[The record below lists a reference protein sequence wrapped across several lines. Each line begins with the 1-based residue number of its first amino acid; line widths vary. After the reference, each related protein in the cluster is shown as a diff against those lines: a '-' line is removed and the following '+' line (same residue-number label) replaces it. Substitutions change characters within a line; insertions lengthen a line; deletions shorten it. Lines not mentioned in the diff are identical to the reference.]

1 MNKKDVR
8 EIIDKLTNAE
18 HAYYV
23 LNDPIMS
30 DGEYDKLLNSLKIIE
45 RENPELLMNDSP
57 TQRVTE
63 TPSDAFEPVEH
74 QKRMYSL
81 DNIEN
86 SEELKKWFER
96 LEKITENSIFPVTV
110 EPKIDGLAISLI
122 YEDSLLKRGLT
133 RGDGLIGEDVTH
145 NVKTIRNIP
154 LRLKKEIKGTVEVRG
169 EVYMPVKSFENLNA
183 QRNKDSQEIELLKL
197 KDKDKLTDNEKKSL
211 SRIRKEGTNIFINS
225 RNAAA
230 GSLRQKDASITS
242 NRDLRLLAYQLIIY
256 DQTNKNNFHSKNNKL
271 MKELGFETNQV
282 DISSSQKEI
291 ERSIESIK
299 DSRSKYSYQIDGA
312 VLKVDSLEAQ
322 DELGYTSKSP
332 RWAVAFKFPSEEQTT
347 ILKDIKLQTGRT
359 GAITPVAV
367 LKPIDVGGAKVS
379 FATLHNPDE
388 IKRKD
393 LRINDYV
400 IVRRAGDVI
409 PEVVSSLKE
418 RRDGSQKIWELP
430 KKCPCGE
437 YSIELID
444 EEKVPRCEGGQ
455 SCNLAKKE
463 AIIFFGSKSG
473 LEIDGLGRETVE
485 VLMEKKLIHSVDDIY
500 RLNYEDLIDL
510 PSWEEKKTNN
520 LLNAIKSSTKASPE
534 KLLTALGIR
543 FVGKRT
549 SQLLIQNFNSIDGV
563 LSAEESDIQSIHGI
577 SISVS
582 KSLEDWKLNEDNIN
596 LLNQLKDYGF
606 KFKKD
611 GKTSKSYLSG
621 QTFVITG
628 TLDNYSRQDVVDMIE
643 SNGGS
648 VTTSVSKNTDYLIYG
663 TKPGSKYLPKDMRVF
678 LSFLRLHERIFVQSL
693 YHLKRHQL
701 GILN

>member
-485 VLMEKKLIHSVDDIY
+485 VLMEKKLIHNVDDIY

-582 KSLEDWKLNEDNIN
+582 KSLEDWKLNKDNIN

-663 TKPGSKYLPKDMRVF
+663 TKPGSKYEKAETLEVV
-678 LSFLRLHERIFVQSL
+678 L
-693 YHLKRHQL
+693 
-701 GILN
+701 LNETEFEKLINKYKKSN

>member
-1 MNKKDVR
+1 MNQKDVR
-8 EIIDKLTNAE
+8 DIIDKLTNAE

-30 DGEYDKLLNSLKIIE
+30 DGEYDNLFNSLKLIE
-45 RENPELLMNDSP
+45 EDHPELLMEDSP

-74 QKRMYSL
+74 QRRMYSL

-86 SEELKKWFER
+86 SEDLKKWFER

-122 YEDSLLKRGLT
+122 YQDSLLKRGLT
-133 RGDGLIGEDVTH
+133 RGDGVVGEDVTH

-154 LRLKKEIKGTVEVRG
+154 LRLKKEIKGTVEIRG
-169 EVYMPVKSFENLNA
+169 EVYMPVKSFDKLNA
-183 QRNKDSQEIELLKL
+183 QRLKDSLEIEKLKL
-197 KDKDKLTDNEKKSL
+197 KDKNKLSDNEKKSL
-211 SRIRKEGTNIFINS
+211 SRIRKEGTSTFINS

-256 DQTNKNNFHSKNNKL
+256 EQENKNNFHSKNNSL
-271 MKELGFETNQV
+271 MNELGFETNKI
-282 DISSSQKEI
+282 DISHSQKDI
-291 ERSIESIK
+291 EKSVELIK
-299 DSRSKYSYQIDGA
+299 ESRSKYSYQIDGA
-312 VLKVDSLEAQ
+312 VLKVDSLQAQ

-367 LKPIDVGGAKVS
+367 LEPIDVGGAKVS

-409 PEVVSSLKE
+409 PEVVSSLKD
-418 RRDGSQKIWELP
+418 RRDGSQKKWELP

-437 YSIELID
+437 FSIELID

-485 VLMEKKLIHSVDDIY
+485 TMLESKLIKNVEDIY
-500 RLNYEDLIDL
+500 SLKYEDLINL
-510 PSWEEKKTNN
+510 PSWEKKKTNN
-520 LLNAIKSSTKASPE
+520 LLNAIKSSTNASPE

-543 FVGKRT
+543 FIGKRT

-563 LSAEESDIQSIHGI
+563 LNAKESDIERIHGI
-577 SISVS
+577 SVSVS
-582 KSLEDWKLNEDNIN
+582 KSLEDWKSNKENIN
-596 LLNQLKDYGF
+596 LLNQLKSYGF
-606 KFKKD
+606 AFKKD
-611 GKTSKSYLSG
+611 IKTSKSYLSG
-621 QTFVITG
+621 NTFVITG
-628 TLDNYSRQDVVDMIE
+628 TLDNYSRQDVVDILE
-643 SNGGS
+643 SYGGT

-663 TKPGSKYLPKDMRVF
+663 SKPGSKFEKAKTLG
-678 LSFLRLHERIFVQSL
+678 VQTLDETNFKELISK
-693 YHLKRHQL
+693 YKKSS
-701 GILN
+701 

>member
-1 MNKKDVR
+1 MNKKNVR

-30 DGEYDKLLNSLKIIE
+30 DGEYDKLFNSLKLIE
-45 RENPELLMNDSP
+45 QDHPELLMEDSP

-63 TPSDAFEPVEH
+63 TPSDAFESVEH
-74 QKRMYSL
+74 QRRMYSL

-86 SEELKKWFER
+86 SEDLKKWFER

-110 EPKIDGLAISLI
+110 EPKIDGLAVSLI

-133 RGDGLIGEDVTH
+133 RGDGVIGEDVTH
-145 NVKTIRNIP
+145 NIKTIRNIP
-154 LRLKKEIKGTVEVRG
+154 LRLKKEIKGTVEIRG
-169 EVYMPVKSFENLNA
+169 EVYMSVKSFDKLNA
-183 QRNKDSQEIELLKL
+183 QRLKDSLDIEKLKL
-197 KDKDKLTDNEKKSL
+197 KDKDKLSDTEKESL
-211 SRIRKEGTNIFINS
+211 LRIRKEGINTFINS

-256 DQTNKNNFHSKNNKL
+256 EQENNDNFHSKNNSL
-271 MKELGFETNQV
+271 MNDLGFETNKI
-282 DISSSQKEI
+282 DISNNQKDI
-291 ERSIESIK
+291 EKSVELIKES
-299 DSRSKYSYQIDGA
+299 RQKYSYQIDGA
-312 VLKVDSLEAQ
+312 VLKVDSLQTQ

-367 LKPIDVGGAKVS
+367 LEPVDVGGAKVS

-409 PEVVSSLKE
+409 PEVVSSLKD
-418 RRDGSQKIWELP
+418 RRDGNQKKWELP
-430 KKCPCGE
+430 EECPCGE
-437 YSIELID
+437 FLIELID

-485 VLMEKKLIHSVDDIY
+485 TLLESKLIENIEDIY
-500 RLNYEDLIDL
+500 RLKYEDLIDL
-510 PSWEEKKTNN
+510 PSWEKKKTNN
-520 LLNAIKSSTKASPE
+520 LLNAIKSSTNASPE

-543 FVGKRT
+543 FIGKRT

-563 LSAEESDIQSIHGI
+563 LNAKESDIESIHGI

-582 KSLEDWKLNEDNIN
+582 KSLEYWKSNKENIN
-596 LLNQLKDYGF
+596 LLNQLKNYGF
-606 KFKKD
+606 AFKK
-611 GKTSKSYLSG
+611 GKKSSKSYLSG
-621 QTFVITG
+621 NTYVITG
-628 TLDNYSRQDVVDMIE
+628 TLDHYSRQDVVDILE
-643 SNGGS
+643 SYGGT

-663 TKPGSKYLPKDMRVF
+663 SKPGSKYDKAKTLGVQTLD
-678 LSFLRLHERIFVQSL
+678 ERKFEELISK
-693 YHLKRHQL
+693 YKNSR
-701 GILN
+701 

>member
-86 SEELKKWFER
+86 SEDLKKWFER

-282 DISSSQKEI
+282 DISSSQNEI

-485 VLMEKKLIHSVDDIY
+485 VLMEKKLIHNVDDIY

-582 KSLEDWKLNEDNIN
+582 KSLEDWKLNKDNIN

-663 TKPGSKYLPKDMRVF
+663 TKPGSKYEKAETLEVV
-678 LSFLRLHERIFVQSL
+678 L
-693 YHLKRHQL
+693 
-701 GILN
+701 LNETEFENLINKYKKSN

>member
-1 MNKKDVR
+1 MNKKNVR

-30 DGEYDKLLNSLKIIE
+30 DGEYDKLFNSLKLIE
-45 RENPELLMNDSP
+45 QDHPELLMEDSP

-74 QKRMYSL
+74 QRRMYSL

-86 SEELKKWFER
+86 SEDLKKWFER

-122 YEDSLLKRGLT
+122 YQDSLLKRGLT
-133 RGDGLIGEDVTH
+133 RGDGVVGEDVTH

-154 LRLKKEIKGTVEVRG
+154 LRLKKEIKGTVEIRG
-169 EVYMPVKSFENLNA
+169 EVYMPVKSFDKLND
-183 QRNKDSQEIELLKL
+183 QRLKDSLEIEKLKL
-197 KDKDKLTDNEKKSL
+197 KDKNKLSDTEKKSL
-211 SRIRKEGTNIFINS
+211 SRIRKEGTSTFINS

-256 DQTNKNNFHSKNNKL
+256 EQENKNNFHSKNNSL
-271 MKELGFETNQV
+271 MNELGFETNKI
-282 DISSSQKEI
+282 DISHSQKDI
-291 ERSIESIK
+291 EKSVELIK
-299 DSRSKYSYQIDGA
+299 ESRSKYSYQIDGA
-312 VLKVDSLEAQ
+312 VLKVDSLQAQ
-322 DELGYTSKSP
+322 DELGFTSKSP

-367 LKPIDVGGAKVS
+367 LEPVDVGGAKVS

-409 PEVVSSLKE
+409 PEVVSSLKD
-418 RRDGSQKIWELP
+418 RRDGSQKKWELP

-437 YSIELID
+437 FSIELID

-473 LEIDGLGRETVE
+473 LEIEGLGRETVE
-485 VLMEKKLIHSVDDIY
+485 TLLESKLINNVEDIY
-500 RLNYEDLIDL
+500 SLKYEDLIDL
-510 PSWEEKKTNN
+510 PSWEKKKTNN
-520 LLNAIKSSTKASPE
+520 LLNAIKSSTNASPE

-543 FVGKRT
+543 FIGKRT

-563 LSAEESDIQSIHGI
+563 LNAKESDIESIHGI

-582 KSLEDWKLNEDNIN
+582 KSLEDWKSNKENIN
-596 LLNQLKDYGF
+596 LLNQLKSYGF
-606 KFKKD
+606 AFKKD
-611 GKTSKSYLSG
+611 IKTSKSYLSG
-621 QTFVITG
+621 NTFVITG
-628 TLDNYSRQDVVDMIE
+628 TLDNYSRQDVVDILE
-643 SNGGS
+643 SYGGT

-663 TKPGSKYLPKDMRVF
+663 SKPGSKYEKAKSLG
-678 LSFLRLHERIFVQSL
+678 VQTLDESKFKEL
-693 YHLKRHQL
+693 ISKYKKSS
-701 GILN
+701 

>member
-1 MNKKDVR
+1 MNQKDVR
-8 EIIDKLTNAE
+8 DIIDKLTNAE

-30 DGEYDKLLNSLKIIE
+30 DGEYDNLFNSLKLIE
-45 RENPELLMNDSP
+45 EDHPELLMEDSP

-63 TPSDAFEPVEH
+63 TPSDAFESVEH
-74 QKRMYSL
+74 QRRMYSL

-86 SEELKKWFER
+86 SEDLKKWFER

-133 RGDGLIGEDVTH
+133 RGDGVIGEDVTH

-154 LRLKKEIKGTVEVRG
+154 LRLKTEIKGTVEIRG
-169 EVYMPVKSFENLNA
+169 EVYMPVTSFDKLNA
-183 QRNKDSQEIELLKL
+183 QRLKDSIEIEKLKL
-197 KDKDKLTDNEKKSL
+197 KDKDKLSDTEKESL
-211 SRIRKEGTNIFINS
+211 LRIRKEGTNIFINS

-256 DQTNKNNFHSKNNKL
+256 EQDNKNNFHSKNNSL
-271 MKELGFETNQV
+271 MNELGFETNKI
-282 DISSSQKEI
+282 DISHSQKDI
-291 ERSIESIK
+291 EKSVELIK
-299 DSRSKYSYQIDGA
+299 ESRSKYSYQIDGA
-312 VLKVDSLEAQ
+312 VLKVDSLQAQ

-367 LKPIDVGGAKVS
+367 LEPIDVGGAKVS

-388 IKRKD
+388 INRKD

-409 PEVVSSLKE
+409 PEVVSSLKD
-418 RRDGSQKIWELP
+418 RRDGSQKKWELP

-437 YSIELID
+437 FSIELID

-473 LEIDGLGRETVE
+473 LEIEGLGRETVE
-485 VLMEKKLIHSVDDIY
+485 TLLESKLINNVEDIY
-500 RLNYEDLIDL
+500 SLKYEDLIDL
-510 PSWEEKKTNN
+510 PSWEKKKTNN
-520 LLNAIKSSTKASPE
+520 LLNAIKSSTNASPE

-543 FVGKRT
+543 FIGKRT

-563 LSAEESDIQSIHGI
+563 LNAKESDIESIHGI

-582 KSLEDWKLNEDNIN
+582 KSLEDWKSNKENIN
-596 LLNQLKDYGF
+596 LLNQLKNYGF
-606 KFKKD
+606 AFKKD
-611 GKTSKSYLSG
+611 IKTSKSYLSG
-621 QTFVITG
+621 NTFVITG
-628 TLDNYSRQDVVDMIE
+628 TLDNYSRQDVVDILE
-643 SNGGS
+643 SYGGT

-663 TKPGSKYLPKDMRVF
+663 SKPGSKFEKAKTLG
-678 LSFLRLHERIFVQSL
+678 VQTLDETNFKELISR
-693 YHLKRHQL
+693 YKKSS
-701 GILN
+701 

>member
-45 RENPELLMNDSP
+45 KENPELLMNDSP

-418 RRDGSQKIWELP
+418 RRDGSQKKWELP

-485 VLMEKKLIHSVDDIY
+485 VLMEKKLIHNVDDIY

-582 KSLEDWKLNEDNIN
+582 KSLEDWKLNKDNIN

-663 TKPGSKYLPKDMRVF
+663 TKPGSKYEKAETLEVV
-678 LSFLRLHERIFVQSL
+678 L
-693 YHLKRHQL
+693 
-701 GILN
+701 LNETEFENLINKYKKSN

>member
-197 KDKDKLTDNEKKSL
+197 KDKDKLSDNEKKSL

-485 VLMEKKLIHSVDDIY
+485 VLMEKKLIHNVDDIY

-582 KSLEDWKLNEDNIN
+582 KSLEDWKLNKDNIN

-663 TKPGSKYLPKDMRVF
+663 TKPGSKYEKAETLEVV
-678 LSFLRLHERIFVQSL
+678 L
-693 YHLKRHQL
+693 
-701 GILN
+701 LNETEFENLINKYKKSN

>member
-45 RENPELLMNDSP
+45 SENSELLMNDSP

-582 KSLEDWKLNEDNIN
+582 KSLEDWKLNKDNIN

-663 TKPGSKYLPKDMRVF
+663 TKPGSKYEKAETLEVV
-678 LSFLRLHERIFVQSL
+678 L
-693 YHLKRHQL
+693 
-701 GILN
+701 LNETEFENLINKYKKSN

>member
-45 RENPELLMNDSP
+45 RENPELLMDDSP

-485 VLMEKKLIHSVDDIY
+485 VLMEKKLIHNVDDIY

-582 KSLEDWKLNEDNIN
+582 KSLEDWKLNKDNIN

-663 TKPGSKYLPKDMRVF
+663 TKPGSKYEKAETLEVV
-678 LSFLRLHERIFVQSL
+678 L
-693 YHLKRHQL
+693 
-701 GILN
+701 LNETEFENLINKYKKSN

>member
-86 SEELKKWFER
+86 SEDLKKWFER

-282 DISSSQKEI
+282 DISSSQNEI

-582 KSLEDWKLNEDNIN
+582 KSLEDWKLNKDNIN

-663 TKPGSKYLPKDMRVF
+663 TKPGSKYEKAETLEVV
-678 LSFLRLHERIFVQSL
+678 L
-693 YHLKRHQL
+693 
-701 GILN
+701 LNETEFENLINKYKKSN

>member
-1 MNKKDVR
+1 MNKKNVR
-8 EIIDKLTNAE
+8 EIINKLSNAE

-30 DGEYDKLLNSLKIIE
+30 DGEYDKLFNSLKLIE
-45 RENPELLMNDSP
+45 QDHPELLMEDSP

-74 QKRMYSL
+74 QRRMYSL

-86 SEELKKWFER
+86 SEDLKKWFER
-96 LEKITENSIFPVTV
+96 LEKITENAIFPVTV

-122 YEDSLLKRGLT
+122 YQDSLLKRGLT
-133 RGDGLIGEDVTH
+133 RGDGVVGEDVTH

-154 LRLKKEIKGTVEVRG
+154 LRLKNEIKGTVEIRG
-169 EVYMPVKSFENLNA
+169 EVYMPVKSFDKLNA
-183 QRNKDSQEIELLKL
+183 QRLKDSLQIEKLKL
-197 KDKDKLTDNEKKSL
+197 KDKNKLTDTEKKSL
-211 SRIRKEGTNIFINS
+211 SRIRKEGTSTFINS

-256 DQTNKNNFHSKNNKL
+256 EQENKNNFHSKNNSL
-271 MKELGFETNQV
+271 MNELGFETNKI
-282 DISSSQKEI
+282 DISHSQKDI
-291 ERSIESIK
+291 EKSVELIK
-299 DSRSKYSYQIDGA
+299 ESRSKYSYQIDGA
-312 VLKVDSLEAQ
+312 VLKVDSLQAQ

-367 LKPIDVGGAKVS
+367 LEPIDVGGAKVS

-388 IKRKD
+388 INRKD

-409 PEVVSSLKE
+409 PEVVSSLKD
-418 RRDGSQKIWELP
+418 RRDGSQKKWELP

-437 YSIELID
+437 FSIELID

-473 LEIDGLGRETVE
+473 LEIEGLGRETVE
-485 VLMEKKLIHSVDDIY
+485 TLLESKLINNVEDIY
-500 RLNYEDLIDL
+500 SLKYEDLIDL
-510 PSWEEKKTNN
+510 PSWEKKKTNN
-520 LLNAIKSSTKASPE
+520 LLNAIKSSTNASPE

-543 FVGKRT
+543 FIGKRT

-563 LSAEESDIQSIHGI
+563 LNAKESDIESIHGI
-577 SISVS
+577 SNSVS
-582 KSLEDWKLNEDNIN
+582 KSLEDWKSNKENIN
-596 LLNQLKDYGF
+596 LLNQFKNYGF
-606 KFKKD
+606 TFKKD
-611 GKTSKSYLSG
+611 IKTSKSYLSG
-621 QTFVITG
+621 NTFVITG
-628 TLDNYSRQDVVDMIE
+628 TLDNYSRQDVVDILE
-643 SNGGS
+643 SYGGT

-663 TKPGSKYLPKDMRVF
+663 SKPGSKFEKA
-678 LSFLRLHERIFVQSL
+678 
-693 YHLKRHQL
+693 KNL
-701 GILN
+701 GVPTLDETKFKELINKYKKSS

>member
-8 EIIDKLTNAE
+8 DIIDKLTNAE

-30 DGEYDKLLNSLKIIE
+30 DGEYDKLFNSLKLIE
-45 RENPELLMNDSP
+45 QDHPELLMEDSP

-63 TPSDAFEPVEH
+63 TPSDAFESVEH
-74 QKRMYSL
+74 QRRMYSL

-86 SEELKKWFER
+86 SEDLKKWFER

-133 RGDGLIGEDVTH
+133 RGDGVIGEDVTH

-154 LRLKKEIKGTVEVRG
+154 LRLKTKIKGTVEIRG
-169 EVYMPVKSFENLNA
+169 EVYMPVTSFDKLNA
-183 QRNKDSQEIELLKL
+183 QRLKDSLEIEKLKL
-197 KDKDKLTDNEKKSL
+197 KDKDKLSVTEKESL
-211 SRIRKEGTNIFINS
+211 SRIRKEGTNTFINS

-256 DQTNKNNFHSKNNKL
+256 EQENKNNFHSKNNSL
-271 MKELGFETNQV
+271 MNELGFETNKI
-282 DISSSQKEI
+282 DISHSQKDI
-291 ERSIESIK
+291 EKSVELIK
-299 DSRSKYSYQIDGA
+299 ESRSKYSYQIDGA
-312 VLKVDSLEAQ
+312 VLKVDSLQAQ

-367 LKPIDVGGAKVS
+367 LEPIDVGGAKVS

-388 IKRKD
+388 INRKD

-409 PEVVSSLKE
+409 PEVVSSLKD
-418 RRDGSQKIWELP
+418 RRDGSQKKWELP

-437 YSIELID
+437 FSIELID

-473 LEIDGLGRETVE
+473 LEIEGLGRETVE
-485 VLMEKKLIHSVDDIY
+485 TLLESKLINNVEDIY
-500 RLNYEDLIDL
+500 SLKYEDLIDL
-510 PSWEEKKTNN
+510 PSWEKKKTNN
-520 LLNAIKSSTKASPE
+520 LLNAIKSSTNASPE

-543 FVGKRT
+543 FIGKRT

-563 LSAEESDIQSIHGI
+563 LNAKESDIESIHGI

-582 KSLEDWKLNEDNIN
+582 KSLEDWKSNKENIN
-596 LLNQLKDYGF
+596 LLNQLKNYGF
-606 KFKKD
+606 AFKKD
-611 GKTSKSYLSG
+611 IKTSKSYLSG
-621 QTFVITG
+621 NTFVITG
-628 TLDNYSRQDVVDMIE
+628 TLDNYSRQDVVDILE
-643 SNGGS
+643 SYGGT

-663 TKPGSKYLPKDMRVF
+663 SKPGSKFEKAKTLG
-678 LSFLRLHERIFVQSL
+678 VQTLDETNFKELISK
-693 YHLKRHQL
+693 YKKSS
-701 GILN
+701 